1 MKSAV
6 PMHDR
11 LAAIAARR
19 SRLRPVGFHLPEE
32 LVLLKRTVREF
43 VEGRLQPIEK
53 QVEDEEKIPDAI
65 LKEMGALGFCG
76 LPFPEEYGGVG
87 AGDLGYCAA
96 LEEFGRPSAA
106 FSNLIGAHT
115 SIGSMSIYLGGTEAQ
130 RKQYLPDLTAGKKI
144 AAFSLTEPSSG
155 SDAASIQT
163 SAVKKGDRW
172 ILNGTKIWVTN
183 GPIAD
188 VIVVYA
194 ANDRAK
200 GARGGIT
207 AFIVEN
213 GFKGFRVG
221 KVDDKMGLRGSYP
234 GELIFEDCEV
244 PEENV
249 LGGTVGA
256 GFKTALGALD
266 IGRVSLSAGAVG
278 SSEYLLELAIAHAK
292 RRVQFGKPIAVNQAI
307 QWMLADSAVEIHAAR
322 LMVYDAA
329 AKMDRGIRTS
339 TESAMVK
346 LYASEMAGRGV
357 DRVLQIHGGMGYMKE
372 SPVERAYR
380 DARIL
385 RIYEGTSE
393 IQRMVIAEELL
404 KG

>member
-1 MKSAV
+1 MDFDI
-6 PMHDR
+6 PDE
-11 LAAIAARR
+11 LA
-19 SRLRPVGFHLPEE
+19 
-32 LVLLKRTVREF
+32 LLARTVRDF
-43 VEGRLQPIEK
+43 VETRLQPIEK
-53 QVEDEEKIPDAI
+53 EVEDSDEIPD
-65 LKEMGALGFCG
+65 KVVREMAELGFFG
-76 LPFPEEYGGVG
+76 LPFPEEYGGAG
-87 AGDLGYCAA
+87 AGDLGYCLA
-96 LEEFGRPSAA
+96 LEQFGRTSAA

-115 SIGSMSIYLGGTEAQ
+115 SIGSMSIYLGGTDEQ
-130 RKQYLPDLTAGKKI
+130 KRRYLPELTAGRKI

-163 SAVKKGDRW
+163 TARKDGERW
-172 ILNGTKIWVTN
+172 LLNGTKIWVTN

-188 VIVVYA
+188 VVVVYA

-207 AFIVEN
+207 AFIVEK
-213 GFKGFRVG
+213 GFRGFRVG
-221 KVDDKMGLRGSYP
+221 KTDEKMGLRGSKT

-244 PEENV
+244 PGENV
-249 LGGTVGA
+249 LGGQVGA
-256 GFKTALGALD
+256 GFRTALGALD

-278 SSEYLLELAIAHAK
+278 TSQHLLELGIAHAK
-292 RRVQFGKPIAVNQAI
+292 RRKQFGQPIAANQAI

-329 AKMDRGIRTS
+329 AKLDRGIRVS
-339 TESAMVK
+339 REAAMVK
-346 LYASEMAGRGV
+346 AYASELANRV
-357 DRVLQIHGGMGYMKE
+357 ADRVLQIHGGMGYMKD

-393 IQRMVIAEELL
+393 VQRMIIAEDLL
-404 KG
+404 KA

>member
-1 MKSAV
+1 MDFDI
-6 PMHDR
+6 PDE
-11 LAAIAARR
+11 LA
-19 SRLRPVGFHLPEE
+19 
-32 LVLLKRTVREF
+32 LLARTVRDF
-43 VEGRLQPIEK
+43 VETRLQPIEK
-53 QVEDEEKIPDAI
+53 QVEDSDAIPDGI
-65 LKEMGALGFCG
+65 VREMAALGFFG
-76 LPFPEEYGGVG
+76 LPFPDEYGGAG
-87 AGDLGYCAA
+87 AGDLGYCLA
-96 LEEFGRPSAA
+96 LEQFGRTSAA

-115 SIGSMSIYLGGTEAQ
+115 SIGSMSIYLGGTEEQ
-130 RKQYLPDLTAGKKI
+130 KRRYLPELTAGRKL

-163 SAVKKGDRW
+163 TARMDGGRW
-172 ILNGTKIWVTN
+172 LLNGTKIWVTN

-188 VIVVYA
+188 VVVVYA

-207 AFIVEN
+207 AFIVEK

-221 KVDDKMGLRGSYP
+221 KVDEKMGLRGSKT

-249 LGGTVGA
+249 LGGEVGA
-256 GFKTALGALD
+256 GFRTALAALD
-266 IGRVSLSAGAVG
+266 IARVSLSAGAVG
-278 SSEYLLELAIAHAK
+278 TSQYLLELGIAHAK
-292 RRVQFGKPIAVNQAI
+292 RRTQFGRPIAANQAI

-329 AKMDRGIRTS
+329 AKLDRGIRVS
-339 TESAMVK
+339 REAAMVK
-346 LYASEMAGRGV
+346 VYASELANRV
-357 DRVLQIHGGMGYMKE
+357 ADRVLQIHGGMGYMKD

-393 IQRMVIAEELL
+393 VQRMIIAEDLL
-404 KG
+404 TDARSR

>member
-1 MKSAV
+1 MDFDI
-6 PMHDR
+6 PDE
-11 LAAIAARR
+11 LA
-19 SRLRPVGFHLPEE
+19 
-32 LVLLKRTVREF
+32 LLARTVRDF
-43 VEGRLQPIEK
+43 VETRLQPIEK
-53 QVEDEEKIPDAI
+53 DVEDSDEIPGGI
-65 LKEMGALGFCG
+65 VREMAALGFFG
-76 LPFPEEYGGVG
+76 LPFPEEYGGAG
-87 AGDLGYCAA
+87 AGDLGYCLA
-96 LEEFGRPSAA
+96 LEQFGRTSAA

-115 SIGSMSIYLGGTEAQ
+115 SIGSMSIYLGGTDEQ
-130 RKQYLPDLTAGKKI
+130 KRRYLPDLTAGRKI

-163 SAVKKGDRW
+163 TARKNGGRW
-172 ILNGTKIWVTN
+172 LLNGTKIWVTN

-188 VIVVYA
+188 VVVVYA

-207 AFIVEN
+207 AFIVEK
-213 GFKGFRVG
+213 GFTGFRVG
-221 KVDDKMGLRGSYP
+221 KVDEKMGLHGSKT

-249 LGGTVGA
+249 LGGEVGS
-256 GFKTALGALD
+256 GFRTALGALD

-278 SSEYLLELAIAHAK
+278 SSQYLLELGVAHAK
-292 RRVQFGKPIAVNQAI
+292 RRKQFGQPIASNQAI

-329 AKMDRGIRTS
+329 AKLDRGIRAS
-339 TESAMVK
+339 REAAMVK
-346 LYASEMAGRGV
+346 VYASELANRV
-357 DRVLQIHGGMGYMKE
+357 ADRVLQIHGGMGYMKD

-380 DARIL
+380 DTRIL

-393 IQRMVIAEELL
+393 VQRMIIAEDLL
-404 KG
+404 KT

>member
-1 MKSAV
+1 MDFDI
-6 PMHDR
+6 PDE
-11 LAAIAARR
+11 LA
-19 SRLRPVGFHLPEE
+19 
-32 LVLLKRTVREF
+32 LLARTVRDF
-43 VEGRLQPIEK
+43 VETRLQPIEK
-53 QVEDEEKIPDAI
+53 QVEDSDEIPSEI
-65 LKEMGALGFCG
+65 VREMAGLGFFG
-76 LPFPEEYGGVG
+76 LPFPEECGGVG
-87 AGDLGYCAA
+87 AGDLGYCLA
-96 LEEFGRPSAA
+96 LEQFGRTSAA

-115 SIGSMSIYLGGTEAQ
+115 SIGTMSIYLGGTDEQ
-130 RKQYLPDLTAGKKI
+130 KRRYLPDLTAGRKL

-163 SAVKKGDRW
+163 TARKDGGRW
-172 ILNGTKIWVTN
+172 LLNGTKIWVTN

-188 VIVVYA
+188 IVVVYA

-207 AFIVEN
+207 AFIVEK
-213 GFKGFRVG
+213 GFTGFRVG
-221 KVDDKMGLRGSYP
+221 KIDEKMGLRGSKT

-244 PEENV
+244 PDENV
-249 LGGTVGA
+249 LGGEVGA
-256 GFKTALGALD
+256 GFRTALGALD

-278 SSEYLLELAIAHAK
+278 TSQYLLELGIAHAK
-292 RRVQFGKPIAVNQAI
+292 RRKQFGRPIAANQAI

-329 AKMDRGIRTS
+329 AKLDRGMRAS
-339 TESAMVK
+339 REAAMVK
-346 LYASEMAGRGV
+346 VYASELANRV
-357 DRVLQIHGGMGYMKE
+357 ADRVLQIHGGMGYMKD

-393 IQRMVIAEELL
+393 VQRMIIAEDLL
-404 KG
+404 KA

>member
-1 MKSAV
+1 M
-6 PMHDR
+6 D
-11 LAAIAARR
+11 LE
-19 SRLRPVGFHLPEE
+19 LPEE

-43 VEGRLQPIEK
+43 VEGRLQPIEE
-53 QVEDEEKIPDAI
+53 QVEKDDKIPDAI
-65 LKEMGALGFCG
+65 LKEMGALGFFG
-76 LPFPEEYGGVG
+76 LPFPEEYGGAG
-87 AGDLGYCAA
+87 AGDLGYCLA
-96 LEEFGRPSAA
+96 LEEFGRTSAA

-115 SIGSMSIYLGGTEAQ
+115 SIGSMSIYLGGTEDQ
-130 RKQYLPDLTAGKKI
+130 KKRYLPDLTAGRKI

-163 SAVKKGDRW
+163 SAKKRGDRW
-172 ILNGTKIWVTN
+172 LLNGTKIWVTN

-194 ANDRAK
+194 SNDRAL
-200 GARGGIT
+200 GPRGGIT
-207 AFIVEN
+207 AFIVEK

-221 KVDDKMGLRGSYP
+221 RVDEKMGLHGSYT
-234 GELIFEDCEV
+234 GELVFEDCLV

-249 LGGTVGA
+249 LGGTPGT

-266 IGRVSLSAGAVG
+266 IGRVSLASGAVG
-278 SSEYLLELAIAHAK
+278 SSPYLLELAIAHAK

-329 AKMDRGIRTS
+329 AKLDSGKRAS
-339 TESAMVK
+339 TEAAMVK
-346 LYASEMAGRGV
+346 VYASEMAGRVV
-357 DRVLQIHGGMGYMKE
+357 DRVLQIFGGMGYMKG

-380 DARIL
+380 DTRIL

-393 IQRMVIAEELL
+393 VQRMIIAEELL
-404 KG
+404 KS

>member
-1 MKSAV
+1 M
-6 PMHDR
+6 DFD
-11 LAAIAARR
+11 I
-19 SRLRPVGFHLPEE
+19 PEE
-32 LVLLKRTVREF
+32 LALLARTVRDF
-43 VEGRLQPIEK
+43 VETRLQPIEK
-53 QVEDEEKIPDAI
+53 QVEDSDEIPAEVVR
-65 LKEMGALGFCG
+65 EMASLGFFG
-76 LPFPEEYGGVG
+76 LPFPEECGGVG
-87 AGDLGYCAA
+87 AGDLGYCLA
-96 LEEFGRPSAA
+96 LEQFGRTSAA

-115 SIGSMSIYLGGTEAQ
+115 SIGSMSIYLGGTDDQ
-130 RKQYLPDLTAGKKI
+130 KRRYLPDLTAGRKL

-163 SAVKKGDRW
+163 TARKDGGRW
-172 ILNGTKIWVTN
+172 LLNGTKIWVTN

-188 VIVVYA
+188 VVVVYA

-207 AFIVEN
+207 AFIVEK

-221 KVDDKMGLRGSYP
+221 KIDEKMGLRGSKT

-249 LGGTVGA
+249 LGGEVGA
-256 GFKTALGALD
+256 GFRTALGALD

-278 SSEYLLELAIAHAK
+278 TSQHLLELGIAHAK
-292 RRVQFGKPIAVNQAI
+292 RRKQFGQPIAANQAI

-329 AKMDRGIRTS
+329 AKLDRGLRVS
-339 TESAMVK
+339 REAAMVK
-346 LYASEMAGRGV
+346 VYASELANRV
-357 DRVLQIHGGMGYMKE
+357 ADRVLQIHGGMGYMKD

-393 IQRMVIAEELL
+393 VQRMIIAEDLL
-404 KG
+404 K

>member
-1 MKSAV
+1 M
-6 PMHDR
+6 DFD
-11 LAAIAARR
+11 I
-19 SRLRPVGFHLPEE
+19 PEE
-32 LVLLKRTVREF
+32 LQLLARTVRDF
-43 VEGRLQPIEK
+43 VETRLQPIEK
-53 QVEDEEKIPDAI
+53 QVEDDDEIPSEVVR
-65 LKEMGALGFCG
+65 EMAALGFFG
-76 LPFPEEYGGVG
+76 LPFPEEFGGVA
-87 AGDLGYCAA
+87 AGDLGYCLA
-96 LEEFGRPSAA
+96 LEQFGRTSAA

-115 SIGSMSIYLGGTEAQ
+115 SIGSMSIFLGGTEEQ
-130 RKQYLPDLTAGKKI
+130 KRRYLPDLTAGRKL

-163 SAVKKGDRW
+163 TARKDGSRW
-172 ILNGTKIWVTN
+172 LLNGTKIWVTN

-188 VIVVYA
+188 VVVVYA
-194 ANDRAK
+194 ASDRSK

-207 AFIVEN
+207 AFIIEK

-221 KVDDKMGLRGSYP
+221 RIDEKMGLRGSKT

-249 LGGTVGA
+249 LGGEVGA
-256 GFKTALGALD
+256 GFRTALGALD

-278 SSEYLLELAIAHAK
+278 TSQHLLELGIAHAK
-292 RRVQFGKPIAVNQAI
+292 RRKQFGQPIASNQAI

-329 AKMDRGIRTS
+329 SKLDRGIRVS
-339 TESAMVK
+339 REAAMVK
-346 LYASEMAGRGV
+346 VYASELANRV
-357 DRVLQIHGGMGYMKE
+357 ADRVLQIHGGMGYMKD

-393 IQRMVIAEELL
+393 VQRMIIAEDLL
-404 KG
+404 TAARTG

>member
-1 MKSAV
+1 MDFDI
-6 PMHDR
+6 PDE
-11 LAAIAARR
+11 LA
-19 SRLRPVGFHLPEE
+19 
-32 LVLLKRTVREF
+32 LLARTVRDF
-43 VEGRLQPIEK
+43 VETRLQPIEK
-53 QVEDEEKIPDAI
+53 QVEERDEIPDEI
-65 LKEMGALGFCG
+65 VREMAALGFFG
-76 LPFPEEYGGVG
+76 LPFPEQYGGAG
-87 AGDLGYCAA
+87 AGDLGYCLA
-96 LEEFGRPSAA
+96 LEQFGRTSAA

-115 SIGSMSIYLGGTEAQ
+115 SIGSMSIYLGGTDEQ
-130 RKQYLPDLTAGKKI
+130 KRRYLPDLTAGRRL

-163 SAVKKGDRW
+163 TARKDGGNW
-172 ILNGTKIWVTN
+172 LLNGTKIWVTN

-188 VIVVYA
+188 VVVVYA

-207 AFIVEN
+207 AFIVER

-221 KVDDKMGLRGSYP
+221 KIDEKMGLRGSHT

-249 LGGTVGA
+249 LGGEVGA
-256 GFKTALGALD
+256 GFRTALAALD

-278 SSEYLLELAIAHAK
+278 TSQYLLELAVAHAQ
-292 RRVQFGKPIAVNQAI
+292 RRRQFGQPIAANQAI

-329 AKMDRGIRTS
+329 AKLDRGVRVS
-339 TESAMVK
+339 REAAMVK
-346 LYASEMAGRGV
+346 VYASELANRV
-357 DRVLQIHGGMGYMKE
+357 ADRVLQIHGGMGYMKD

-393 IQRMVIAEELL
+393 VQRMIIAEDLL
-404 KG
+404 RAN

>member
-1 MKSAV
+1 MDFDI
-6 PMHDR
+6 PDELQL
-11 LAAIAARR
+11 LA
-19 SRLRPVGFHLPEE
+19 
-32 LVLLKRTVREF
+32 RTTRDF
-43 VEGRLQPIEK
+43 VETRLQPIEK
-53 QVEDEEKIPDAI
+53 QVEERDEIPAEI
-65 LKEMGALGFCG
+65 VREMAALGFFG
-76 LPFPEEYGGVG
+76 LPFPEAYGGAG
-87 AGDLGYCAA
+87 AGDLGYCLA
-96 LEEFGRPSAA
+96 LEQFGRTSAA

-115 SIGSMSIYLGGTEAQ
+115 SIGSMSIYLGGTDEQ
-130 RKQYLPDLTAGKKI
+130 KRRYLPDLAAGRRI

-163 SAVKKGDRW
+163 TARQDGHRW
-172 ILNGTKIWVTN
+172 LLNGTKIWVTN

-188 VIVVYA
+188 VVVVYA

-207 AFIVEN
+207 AFIVEK

-221 KVDDKMGLRGSYP
+221 KIDEKMGLRGSKT
-234 GELIFEDCEV
+234 GELVFEDCEV

-249 LGGTVGA
+249 LGGTA
-256 GFKTALGALD
+256 GTGFRTALGVLD
-266 IGRVSLSAGAVG
+266 IGRVSLAAGAVG
-278 SSEYLLELAIAHAK
+278 TSQYLLELGIAHAK
-292 RRVQFGKPIAVNQAI
+292 RRTQFGQPIAANQAI

-329 AKMDRGIRTS
+329 AKLDRGVRAS
-339 TESAMVK
+339 REAAMVK
-346 LYASEMAGRGV
+346 AYASELANRV
-357 DRVLQIHGGMGYMKE
+357 ADRVLQIHGGMGYMKD

-380 DARIL
+380 DVRIL

-393 IQRMVIAEELL
+393 VQRMIIAEELL